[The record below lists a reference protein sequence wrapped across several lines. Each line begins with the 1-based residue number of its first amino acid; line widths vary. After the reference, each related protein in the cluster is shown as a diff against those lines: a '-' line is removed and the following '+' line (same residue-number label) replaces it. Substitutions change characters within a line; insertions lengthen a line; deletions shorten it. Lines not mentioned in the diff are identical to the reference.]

1 MKIKLFT
8 FNTCK
13 SGLAAAFWS
22 SALMIFSVF
31 SLAACSTMRWLS
43 TDSFA
48 RAEDNSSVARA

>member
-1 MKIKLFT
+1 M
-8 FNTCK
+8 NCDGPTCR

-48 RAEDNSSVARA
+48 RAEDSSSVARA